1 VAGGG
6 APGGTGA
13 RGVGG
18 RDDEGGVGTR
28 GTNDAG
34 TGGAGEASAGLE
46 QRSPFTGMLARVE
59 AVASNAPLG
68 VDCVEVKGIE
78 PQPYDTA
85 RGPCLDL
92 TMRGS
97 GPSMP
102 GCVAPGD
109 AVPAPGLSGAG
120 FGLPGSPDSL
130 PLPTN

>member
-1 VAGGG
+1 
-6 APGGTGA
+6 
-13 RGVGG
+13 
-18 RDDEGGVGTR
+18 
-28 GTNDAG
+28 
-34 TGGAGEASAGLE
+34 
-46 QRSPFTGMLARVE
+46 
-59 AVASNAPLG
+59 
-68 VDCVEVKGIE
+68 VKGIE
-78 PQPYDTA
+78 PRPYDTA

-92 TMRGS
+92 TMHGS